1 MNNLRLEGKMDKKDK
16 RSREEKEFDFSM
28 IALNILGKFMWL
40 MVLVAFIAL
49 LITIIRPLRCML
61 I

>member
-1 MNNLRLEGKMDKKDK
+1 MDKKDK
-16 RSREEKEFDFSM
+16 RSREEQEFDFFM
-28 IALNILGKFMWL
+28 IALDIVGKFMWL

-49 LITIIRPLRCML
+49 LIKIIRPLRCML

>member
-1 MNNLRLEGKMDKKDK
+1 MNNLSLEGKMDKKDK
-16 RSREEKEFDFSM
+16 RSCEEQEFDFFM
-28 IALNILGKFMWL
+28 IALDIVGKFMWL

-49 LITIIRPLRCML
+49 LIKIIRSLRCML